1 MTNRRAME
9 LLMIERAC
17 VRKGSGMD
25 WVYKDCGECYFEGYA
40 KVTDECDRDCAHCEL
55 VQKSE
60 ELLEMYDF
68 VIRKMIEETEKE
80 ESEQK
85 EWKEWQLCAEE
96 EKYGVLTI

>member
-9 LLMIERAC
+9 LLTIERAC
-17 VRKGSGMD
+17 VRKGSGMEQD
-25 WVYKDCGECYFEGYA
+25 LMSGRYFQAYEECN
-40 KVTDECDRDCAHCEL
+40 RDCAHCEL

-85 EWKEWQLCAEE
+85 DWREWQLRAEE
-96 EKYGVLTI
+96 EKYGVLVI